1 MMELDTQSVLI
12 GALLIEDKLAPYAL
26 PELSI
31 ECFRQDLRPTFAAV
45 QGFWTSTG
53 KLDAVQIIARYPA
66 EKQTVLSCVQ
76 LCESECVRLTRE
88 RVEEWTRTI
97 LESSAKDRFQ
107 QLAMQAVGASVSYAD
122 LPDLY
127 QQMGEALNV
136 STEKGD
142 FKSLGECIDDY
153 IRKLDEKPRYFKT
166 GISSLDNTLHLA
178 RGNYFLIGGRPSAG
192 KTALSLQIAA
202 NMAQAGHCVCYFS
215 LETDE
220 KTLTERLIA
229 NRLYAPLHA
238 VKNKTVS
245 MNDLDRLADCKK
257 YKLYIR
263 SAAGQGVAWIKAQTL
278 RMKADVIFI
287 DYLQLLRQAGAK
299 DRYTAVTQLSMDL
312 HELAQTTGVLVI
324 ALAQLSRNAAHA
336 EPTNADLRESGQLEQ
351 DADAILL
358 LSADGEEYYSAISK
372 NKEGEIGYPYLDFDT
387 KTQRFTVATCGNGRG

>member
-97 LESSAKDRFQ
+97 LESAAKDRFQ

-257 YKLYIR
+257 YMCSTSGMEAEDPSEGMEL
-263 SAAGQGVAWIKAQTL
+263 TFL
-278 RMKADVIFI
+278 
-287 DYLQLLRQAGAK
+287 DYNGKNPDTLLRITPALVDGTPIIK
-299 DRYTAVTQLSMDL
+299 VETQSLN
-312 HELAQTTGVLVI
+312 Q
-324 ALAQLSRNAAHA
+324 Q
-336 EPTNADLRESGQLEQ
+336 
-351 DADAILL
+351 
-358 LSADGEEYYSAISK
+358 
-372 NKEGEIGYPYLDFDT
+372 
-387 KTQRFTVATCGNGRG
+387 

>member
-1 MMELDTQSVLI
+1 MESAPRKLYGCYQNVPLSDEEYTGLSETIPELPRLI
-12 GALLIEDKLAPYAL
+12 DKMSCHCESTGRTYRNYAATLRKWYFQDEDKKKQAG
-26 PELSI
+26 
-31 ECFRQDLRPTFAAV
+31 T
-45 QGFWTSTG
+45 
-53 KLDAVQIIARYPA
+53 PA
-66 EKQTVLSCVQ
+66 SNK
-76 LCESECVRLTRE
+76 R
-88 RVEEWTRTI
+88 
-97 LESSAKDRFQ
+97 
-107 QLAMQAVGASVSYAD
+107 MQAVGASVSYAD

>member
-97 LESSAKDRFQ
+97 LESAAKDRFQ

-202 NMAQAGHCVCYFS
+202 NMAQSWALCMLFFTG
-215 LETDE
+215 
-220 KTLTERLIA
+220 
-229 NRLYAPLHA
+229 NR
-238 VKNKTVS
+238 
-245 MNDLDRLADCKK
+245 
-257 YKLYIR
+257 
-263 SAAGQGVAWIKAQTL
+263 
-278 RMKADVIFI
+278 
-287 DYLQLLRQAGAK
+287 
-299 DRYTAVTQLSMDL
+299 
-312 HELAQTTGVLVI
+312 
-324 ALAQLSRNAAHA
+324 
-336 EPTNADLRESGQLEQ
+336 
-351 DADAILL
+351 
-358 LSADGEEYYSAISK
+358 
-372 NKEGEIGYPYLDFDT
+372 
-387 KTQRFTVATCGNGRG
+387 